1 LTIPAWNID
10 QSMSPAESVADGTA
24 PLLKFLIR
32 ALGVEAETMRID
44 VDARIPPAIGLGS
57 SAALAVALIRAI
69 SKSFAIELSDA
80 DINKL
85 AFDCEKLAHGTPSGI
100 DNTLAVY
107 GRPIVFQSAG
117 AKSIRELALR
127 ENPPLVIA
135 SSGSRGSTREQ
146 VDGIRCRRKESQDA
160 YERIF
165 DEIGRVSIEGSEAL
179 VKGDFAGLGALMNIN
194 QGLLNALGVSTP
206 LLEVQVWEEKIL
218 PANGVYA
225 TVASVGEQT
234 YPAATNIGTRPTV
247 DGHHLT
253 VEAHLLDFAGD
264 LYDREITLTFIGR
277 IRDEQKFSGLEA
289 LVAQIQMDVTRTR
302 EMVANIEFVDNL
314 RTSP

>member
-1 LTIPAWNID
+1 LRGSGQASGKVILLGEHAVVYGRPALALPVRNAITASVYEHDSEIRLTIPAWNID

-146 VDGIRCRRKESQDA
+146 VDGIRWRRKESQDA

-206 LLEVQVWEEKIL
+206 LLEELIDIARSSGALGAKLTGAGGGGSVVALCPGKVREVSLAFESAGFDIIDAAAQT
-218 PANGVYA
+218 GA
-225 TVASVGEQT
+225 TDE
-234 YPAATNIGTRPTV
+234 
-247 DGHHLT
+247 
-253 VEAHLLDFAGD
+253 
-264 LYDREITLTFIGR
+264 RE
-277 IRDEQKFSGLEA
+277 
-289 LVAQIQMDVTRTR
+289 
-302 EMVANIEFVDNL
+302 
-314 RTSP
+314 